1 MIRKAGYKHECLC
14 LLSESAR
21 HCCISLLFLLKAVQL
36 GVDICARFRLK
47 EQGRGVEGAVSEAP

>member
-1 MIRKAGYKHECLC
+1 MSACVCCL
-14 LLSESAR
+14 
-21 HCCISLLFLLKAVQL
+21 SLQDIAALACFLLEAVQL